1 MESKFLISNFQCNV
15 CNNQLLSKLG
25 KIQGVFGV
33 ELLRSQGQIVVSH
46 TDEVDESSI
55 SGALSALGFDVSLL
69 SSSIEENKPS
79 IWGCIL

>member
-1 MESKFLISNFQCNV
+1 VLN
-15 CNNQLLSKLG
+15 KLG

-55 SGALSALGFDVSLL
+55 SSALSALGFDVSLL
-69 SSSIEENKPS
+69 ASSIEENEPS